1 MKPVFVALLLGLM
14 VGVMLSFSGC
24 IQPKE
29 APVVSENVASEE
41 WKPDGVVGENEYA
54 RSMVLVGPSRQGYTG
69 GEMEISWKNDR
80 EYLYMALNATAN
92 GWLSIG
98 FEPLEWMKNADMI
111 LGSVQGSK
119 ATVLDEYC
127 TGNYGPHIEDTLLG
141 GTNDILESGGSKVAG
156 RTTIEFKRKLNTG
169 DRFDKAFTPGQ
180 AISVI
185 WASSQGSDASI
196 KHDVA
201 YGEGIL
207 TLNDEQKTV
216 SPTTTAAALSL
227 RETQGILFIWEEEK
241 TGRDLYTAF
250 YEKDNQSIFLNLVRS
265 EQSHMDQAKAIID
278 KYGLQDRIL
287 DEPGVFRN
295 QTLREIYDRLL
306 TQGLNSDQDALRA
319 AATFEEISIVDLTK
333 ELAATQAEDVRVVY
347 EGLLAGSRKHLR
359 SYVNE
364 LQAQGMQ
371 YAPVYLSRSEF
382 EETIK
387 AQ

>member
-1 MKPVFVALLLGLM
+1 LKPIFVALLLGLM

-29 APVVSENVASEE
+29 APVVSEKVASEE

-54 RSMVLVGPSRQGYTG
+54 RRMVLVGPSRQGYTG
-69 GEMEISWKNDR
+69 GEMQISWKNDQ
-80 EYLYMALNATAN
+80 EYLYMALNSTAN

-111 LGSVQGSK
+111 MGSVQGSK

-156 RTTIEFKRKLNTG
+156 RTTIEFKRRLNTG

-207 TLNDEQKTV
+207 TLTDEQ
-216 SPTTTAAALSL
+216 TTASPATSAAVLSL
-227 RETQGILFIWEEEK
+227 REKQGIIFIWEEEK
-241 TGRDLYTAF
+241 TARDLYTAF

-265 EQSHMDQAKAIID
+265 EQNHMDQAKAIID

-287 DEPGVFRN
+287 DEPGDFGN
-295 QTLREIYDRLL
+295 QTLQEIYDRLL
-306 TQGLNSDQDALRA
+306 TLGLNSDQDALRA

-371 YAPVYLSRSEF
+371 YDPVYLSRSEF
-382 EETIK
+382 DETIK

>member
-1 MKPVFVALLLGLM
+1 MKPIFVALLLGLM

-29 APVVSENVASEE
+29 APVVSEKVASEE

-69 GEMEISWKNDR
+69 GEMQISWKNDQ

-98 FEPLEWMKNADMI
+98 FDPLEWMKNSDMI

-141 GTNDILESGGSKVAG
+141 GTNDILESGGSRVAG

-169 DRFDKAFTPGQ
+169 DRFDKAFLPDQT
-180 AISVI
+180 ISVI

-207 TLNDEQKTV
+207 TLTEERTV
-216 SPTTTAAALSL
+216 VAPVAALTL
-227 RETQGILFIWEEEK
+227 RETQGMLFIWEEEK

-265 EQSHMDQAKAIID
+265 EQNHMDQAKAIID

-287 DEPGVFRN
+287 DEPGVFLN

-306 TQGLNSDQDALRA
+306 GQGLNSDQDALRA
-319 AATFEEISIVDLTK
+319 AATFEEISIMDLTK

-347 EGLLAGSRKHLR
+347 QGLLAGSRKHLR

-364 LQAQGMQ
+364 LQVQGIQ
-371 YAPVYLSRSEF
+371 YSPVYLSQSEF
-382 EETIK
+382 EETIR

>member
-1 MKPVFVALLLGLM
+1 MKPIFVALLLGLM

-29 APVVSENVASEE
+29 APVVSEKVASEE

-69 GEMEISWKNDR
+69 GEMQISWKNDR

-92 GWLSIG
+92 GWVAIG
-98 FEPLEWMKNADMI
+98 FDPLEWMKNADMI

-141 GTNDILESGGSKVAG
+141 GTNDILESGGSKAAG

-185 WASSQGSDASI
+185 WASSQNSDASI

-207 TLNDEQKTV
+207 TLN
-216 SPTTTAAALSL
+216 
-227 RETQGILFIWEEEK
+227 
-241 TGRDLYTAF
+241 
-250 YEKDNQSIFLNLVRS
+250 
-265 EQSHMDQAKAIID
+265 
-278 KYGLQDRIL
+278 
-287 DEPGVFRN
+287 
-295 QTLREIYDRLL
+295 
-306 TQGLNSDQDALRA
+306 
-319 AATFEEISIVDLTK
+319 
-333 ELAATQAEDVRVVY
+333 
-347 EGLLAGSRKHLR
+347 
-359 SYVNE
+359 
-364 LQAQGMQ
+364 
-371 YAPVYLSRSEF
+371 
-382 EETIK
+382 
-387 AQ
+387 